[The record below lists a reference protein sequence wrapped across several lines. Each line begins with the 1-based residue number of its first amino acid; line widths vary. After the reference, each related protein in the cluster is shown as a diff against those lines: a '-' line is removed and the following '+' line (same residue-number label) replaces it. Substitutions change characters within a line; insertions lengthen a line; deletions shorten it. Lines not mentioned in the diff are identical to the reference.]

1 MHFVSFRQH
10 NILDT
15 FTESGWHKMPMS
27 LLFDILHI
35 WGEYWWEWER
45 SRHVFPPELPRSNWE
60 LSAGARDGCDACRA
74 EKSGQD
80 REHRPV
86 SHWCPLPR
94 GHILVS
100 TTSLGH
106 PWGVECGAVAL
117 RRINLTNKL
126 ESESEVTWVCMK
138 LEITRGWSRN
148 KTLLTRRWE
157 IMRWLLVQI
166 IHKL

>member
-1 MHFVSFRQH
+1 MCTLCPYDITQH
-10 NILDT
+10 SWY
-15 FTESGWHKMPMS
+15 FH
-27 LLFDILHI
+27 
-35 WGEYWWEWER
+35 WEWMTQNANVTTVWYSTHLR
-45 SRHVFPPELPRSNWE
+45 WILVRVRALASHVFPPELPRSNWE
-60 LSAGARDGCDACRA
+60 LSAGAGDGCDACRA
-74 EKSGQD
+74 EKPGQD

-126 ESESEVTWVCMK
+126 ESWV
-138 LEITRGWSRN
+138 RGHVSLYEAGDYERMEPEQN
-148 KTLLTRRWE
+148 AFDT
-157 IMRWLLVQI
+157 
-166 IHKL
+166 